1 MAGHRNHGNVNTT
14 RHSSRHVTIFTRT
27 ANISEHCKE
36 YVFFTEAPFKV
47 PHTGPLAT
55 KISMNALERRRK
67 DGKEEDEDLSRPI
80 WLNLGNPLS
89 AKSLFSGNVTP
100 VEVKRLRR
108 FLPQPNLWLA
118 T

>member
-1 MAGHRNHGNVNTT
+1 MNV
-14 RHSSRHVTIFTRT
+14 
-27 ANISEHCKE
+27 
-36 YVFFTEAPFKV
+36 
-47 PHTGPLAT
+47 
-55 KISMNALERRRK
+55 LESRRK
-67 DGKEEDEDLSRPI
+67 DGREEDEDGGSELPIKGRNPETARRPFSPNLV